1 MEIIMIYPIV
11 IHKNK
16 SSDYGATVP
25 DLPGCF
31 SAGTSLD
38 DALAMAREAIELHL
52 EGLIEEGQLIP
63 QPQPIERHRANP
75 AYRTGTWALV
85 RIEPSHLRI
94 NAKRVNV
101 TIPERVLDAL
111 DRAAA
116 ADHDT
121 RSGLL
126 AKAATEYLRQRSA
139 TPKSAAQ
146 WPRPARKS
154 AQ

>member
-1 MEIIMIYPIV
+1 MYYPIV
-11 IHKNK
+11 ILKVMG
-16 SSDYGATVP
+16 SDYGVTVP

-31 SAGTSLD
+31 SAGLSVD

-52 EGLIEEGQLIP
+52 EGLIEEGQPIP
-63 QPQPIERHRANP
+63 QPMPIDKHRLNP
-75 AYRTGTWALV
+75 AFHGGTWALV

-126 AKAATEYLRQRSA
+126 AKAATEYLRQRA
-139 TPKSAAQ
+139 VV
-146 WPRPARKS
+146 PAPPGRWRRSVRRSSK
-154 AQ
+154 